1 MLLPNALS
9 VDVEDYFHTE
19 AMTLVAPRRRWESF
33 SSHVEANTLA
43 LLELFERYDVKAT
56 FFFLGWVAEKYPDLV
71 RQAHRSGH
79 EIGCHSYWH
88 RRVSSLTP
96 AEFQE
101 DTYRAKA
108 VIESVTGTA
117 IYGYRAPSFSITGSV
132 TWAYGILEELG
143 FQYDSSLN
151 PVHHPL
157 YGNHTAPRHP
167 FRVGKELLELPIA
180 TWKVMGQNIPVGGG
194 AYLRILPYALVN
206 AGVKS
211 INSEEHRPAVL
222 YLHPWEIDDGQPR
235 LRASW
240 TSRMRQYTGLSGM
253 KAKLELLLQNFQLGT
268 VYENAYLPSAKENV
282 EAASSSVLTS

>member
-33 SSHVEANTLA
+33 TSHVEANTAA

-79 EIGCHSYWH
+79 EIACHSYWH

-108 VIESVTGTA
+108 VIESLTGTA

-167 FRVGKELLELPIA
+167 FRIGELQELPIA

-194 AYLRILPYALVN
+194 AYLRIFPYALVK

-240 TSRMRQYTGLSGM
+240 TSRVRQYTGLSGM

-268 VYENAYLPSAKENV
+268 VYENAYLPSVKEKE
-282 EAASSSVLTS
+282 EAAPSNVLSN